1 MESIDVREKKMAE
14 VEVKGRMALFT
25 ELRVDKDTIPD
36 GMYCYAL
43 RHGDDDGMPCTIE
56 QNVTDNYF
64 GAVIVMVPF
73 DFGDEDYVP
82 VSYDDFGFTGE
93 HLTVSEY
100 AVKMEK
106 FQSEGIF
113 EYNGF
118 HYVPLRSFNQK
129 EIDMSLKEISKYLRD
144 TKGTMLGLV
153 AYDRTKFYAASG
165 DSKADVFLCV
175 ETGKQ
180 YIPCE
185 NSLQEYQREKQM
197 QKNKAR

>member
-1 MESIDVREKKMAE
+1 MESIDVRKKKMVE

-25 ELRVDKDTIPD
+25 EVRVDKDTIPD
-36 GMYCYAL
+36 GMYCYDL

-56 QNVTDNYF
+56 QNVTVNYF
-64 GAVIVMVPF
+64 GAVIVSVPF
-73 DFGDEDYVP
+73 DFGNEDYVP

-100 AVKMEK
+100 AEKMER

-118 HYVPLRSFNQK
+118 HYVPIRSFNQEEK
-129 EIDMSLKEISKYLRD
+129 DMSLKEISNYLRD
-144 TKGTMLGLV
+144 TRRTILGSV
-153 AYDRTKFYAASG
+153 TYDYTKFYEASG
-165 DSKADVFLCV
+165 DSKANVFLCI

-185 NSLQEYQREKQM
+185 NSLQEYQREKQV
-197 QKNKAR
+197 QKNKVR